1 MLTGRRGVHFT
12 SPGLRAILHVNLC
25 RHYTA
30 PSICFQKSPYTP
42 KIPLYAH
49 YLQLKMIIA
58 AGSVLSG
65 DVLYAKFHFSTFQV
79 VKQIVLN
86 NYLFGN
92 VVLPN

>member
-1 MLTGRRGVHFT
+1 
-12 SPGLRAILHVNLC
+12 
-25 RHYTA
+25 
-30 PSICFQKSPYTP
+30 
-42 KIPLYAH
+42 
-49 YLQLKMIIA
+49 MIIA